1 MANDIKAARKG
12 SSQDALAALMAQIQ
26 ATSSNY
32 TPKTGKQI
40 RDEANRNIGGK
51 YAAQR
56 LAAEQA
62 FQTNDQA
69 LAREKAGL
77 QAAYDEQRD
86 QSAESY
92 DNAMRQADR
101 QSTNR
106 GMQRSS
112 FNNATLSNIATEG
125 LEARQKINEAQ
136 TEHEGNIDAQRT
148 LLAKQLQS
156 TLQQQTAQKMDELNA
171 YIAAEE
177 QKEYDRQQANIA
189 QQNQLA
195 MQLYQFQH
203 QLDQERQQQANWQ
216 AQFEAQYGGR
226 TGGSGGS
233 GGGSGGK
240 DPKPTGGLDL
250 TALLNSL
257 LNGNQNNN
265 SSGTTGYKWNFPSNK
280 PTLPRPPFK

>member
-1 MANDIKAARKG
+1 MATDVKATKKG
-12 SSQDALAALMAQIQ
+12 SPQDNLAALIAQIQ
-26 ATSSNY
+26 ANSSNY

-51 YAAQR
+51 YAQQR

-62 FQTNDQA
+62 YQSNDQA
-69 LAREKAGL
+69 LARELAGL
-77 QAAYDEQRD
+77 QASYDEQRQ
-86 QSAESY
+86 QSREAY
-92 DNAMRQADR
+92 DNAYRQADR

-112 FNNATLSNIATEG
+112 FNNATLSNIANEG
-125 LEARQKINEAQ
+125 AEARQKINEAQ
-136 TEHEGNIDAQRT
+136 SQHAGNIEAQRT
-148 LLAKQLQS
+148 LLANQLNA

-171 YIAAEE
+171 YIASEE

-203 QLDQERQQQANWQ
+203 QLEQEQQEQANWQ
-216 AQFEAQYGGR
+216 AQFDAQYGGR
-226 TGGSGGS
+226 TGGGS
-233 GGGSGGK
+233 GGGKPSGSGSGDGTK
-240 DPKPTGGLDL
+240 LPGGINL

-257 LNGNQNNN
+257 MGSNGSQINPNEPNKYRPWRNRLEQN
-265 SSGTTGYKWNFPSNK
+265 
-280 PTLPRPPFK
+280 

>member
-62 FQTNDQA
+62 YQTNDQA
-69 LAREKAGL
+69 LARELAGL

-203 QLDQERQQQANWQ
+203 QLEQERQQQANWQ
-216 AQFEAQYGGR
+216 AQFDAQYGGR
-226 TGGSGGS
+226 TGGGS
-233 GGGSGGK
+233 GGGKPSGSGSGDGNK
-240 DPKPTGGLDL
+240 LPGGINL

-257 LNGNQNNN
+257 MGSNGSQINPHEPNKYRPWRNRLEQN
-265 SSGTTGYKWNFPSNK
+265 
-280 PTLPRPPFK
+280 